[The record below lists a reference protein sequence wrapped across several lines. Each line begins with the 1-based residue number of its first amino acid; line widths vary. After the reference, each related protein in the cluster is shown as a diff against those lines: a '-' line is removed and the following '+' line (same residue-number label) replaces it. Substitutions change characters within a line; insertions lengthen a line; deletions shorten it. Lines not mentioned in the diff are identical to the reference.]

1 METMRRDQLAEN
13 FVTFIHA
20 FGVLRSDTTPCGQ
33 QMSVS
38 TAHALCELA
47 TGPALNQRDLAS
59 RLGITTSS
67 TSRLVDQLVAKRW
80 AQREPDPDS
89 SDTRVRLVVLT
100 PGGEH
105 TARQV
110 LQARG
115 ERFARLLENV
125 PAEKRT
131 MVVEAFSLLKEATHA
146 LD

>member
-1 METMRRDQLAEN
+1 METVHSEQLAEN
-13 FVTFIHA
+13 FVSFVHA

-33 QMSVS
+33 PMSVS

-47 TGPALNQRDLAS
+47 TGPALNQRDLAAQ
-59 RLGITTSS
+59 LGLTTSS
-67 TSRLVDQLVAKRW
+67 TSRLVDQLVAKDW
-80 AQREPDPDS
+80 AQREPDADS

-100 PGGEH
+100 PDGERA
-105 TARQV
+105 ARQV

-115 ERFARLLENV
+115 ERFTRLLEHV

-131 MVVEAFSLLKEATHA
+131 MVVEALSVLKEATNA

>member
-1 METMRRDQLAEN
+1 METIHSEQLAEN
-13 FVTFIHA
+13 FVSFIHA

-47 TGPALNQRDLAS
+47 TGPTLNQRDLAS
-59 RLGITTSS
+59 RLGLTASS
-67 TSRLVDQLVAKRW
+67 TSRLVDQLVLKRW

-89 SDTRVRLVVLT
+89 SDSRVRLVVLT
-100 PGGEH
+100 PGGER

-110 LQARG
+110 LRARG
-115 ERFARLLENV
+115 ERFARLLDRV

>member
-1 METMRRDQLAEN
+1 METMPREQLAEN
-13 FVTFIHA
+13 FVSFIHA

-47 TGPALNQRDLAS
+47 TGPTLNQRDLAS

-80 AQREPDPDS
+80 AQREPDPHS
-89 SDTRVRLVVLT
+89 SDSRVRLVVLT
-100 PGGEH
+100 PGGER

-110 LQARG
+110 LHARG
-115 ERFARLLENV
+115 ERFARLLEHV